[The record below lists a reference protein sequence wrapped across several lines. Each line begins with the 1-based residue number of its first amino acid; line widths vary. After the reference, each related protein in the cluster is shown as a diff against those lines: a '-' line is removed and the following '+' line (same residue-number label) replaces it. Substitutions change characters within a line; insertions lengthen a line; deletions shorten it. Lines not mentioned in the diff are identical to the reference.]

1 MFNYVHLVE
10 IKKGFGSMSKEKRRK
25 SKTGE
30 KEHVEHVVV
39 LIFLGMTCMDLYFFL
54 IFFPETRLSKKQFR
68 LLNHLIHIKIKIV
81 IIFESWLLC

>member
-30 KEHVEHVVV
+30 VKHAEHVAVF
-39 LIFLGMTCMDLYFFL
+39 IFLVMICIDLYFSH
-54 IFFPETRLSKKQFR
+54 IFSK
-68 LLNHLIHIKIKIV
+68 N
-81 IIFESWLLC
+81 